1 MSIKGIE
8 SMFKNFRDKVAL
20 SGVAV
25 LVIGVM
31 LLISTFIA
39 AYGFLTQSISIIA
52 NGDLVRTFG
61 EALAP
66 LIAACIHIMYLGVM
80 GWVGSLVTIRG
91 VTLIV
96 NAPKLEIPVTV
107 PQKAVTPAVAQPQ
120 PQVQAK
126 PAVQPV
132 VAQKAKNG
140 QPEKETPKPPEQKP
154 PEVKPQEP
162 KPPEPKAPEPE
173 IVVIPPDEL
182 MPQQPPQQP
191 QSTTE
196 KPQNSENKPQSST
209 S

>member
-1 MSIKGIE
+1 MLIKGIE
-8 SMFKNFRDKVAL
+8 NMFKNFRDKVAL

-39 AYGFLTQSISIIA
+39 AFGFLTQTLSIIA
-52 NGDLVRTFG
+52 DSDLVRTFG

-96 NAPKLEIPVTV
+96 NAPKLEIPVTTAV
-107 PQKAVTPAVAQPQ
+107 PQKPVTPAVAQPQ
-120 PQVQAK
+120 AQPK
-126 PAVQPV
+126 PVVQPV
-132 VAQKAKNG
+132 VAQKTKTE
-140 QPEKETPKPPEQKP
+140 PEKEKPKP

-196 KPQNSENKPQSST
+196 KPQTTENKPQS
-209 S
+209 

>member
-1 MSIKGIE
+1 
-8 SMFKNFRDKVAL
+8 MFRNFRDKVAL

-39 AYGFLTQSISIIA
+39 AYGFLTQTLSIIA
-52 NGDLVRTFG
+52 DSDLVRTFG

-96 NAPKLEIPVTV
+96 NAPKLEIPVTTAV
-107 PQKAVTPAVAQPQ
+107 PQKPVTPAVAQPQ
-120 PQVQAK
+120 PQAQPK
-126 PAVQPV
+126 PVVQPV
-132 VAQKAKNG
+132 VAQKTKTE
-140 QPEKETPKPPEQKP
+140 PEKEKPKPPEL
-154 PEVKPQEP
+154 KPQEP

-182 MPQQPPQQP
+182 MPQQPPQQS
-191 QSTTE
+191 QNTTE
-196 KPQNSENKPQSST
+196 KPQTTENKPQSST

>member
-1 MSIKGIE
+1 MFNKGLE

-96 NAPKLEIPVTV
+96 NAPKLEVPVAIPQKPVTQ
-107 PQKAVTPAVAQPQ
+107 PVAQPQ
-120 PQVQAK
+120 PQVLAK
-126 PAVQPV
+126 PVVQPV
-132 VAQKAKNG
+132 VQKAKEAP
-140 QPEKETPKPPEQKP
+140 PEKEKPKP

-162 KPPEPKAPEPE
+162 KPQEPKPPEPE

-182 MPQQPPQQP
+182 MPQQPPEQRP
-191 QSTTE
+191 QNTTE
-196 KPQNSENKPQSST
+196 KPQNNENKPQSSA

>member
-1 MSIKGIE
+1 
-8 SMFKNFRDKVAL
+8 MFKNFRDKVAL

-61 EALAP
+61 EALTP

-96 NAPKLEIPVTV
+96 NAPKLEIPVTTAI

-120 PQVQAK
+120 TQVQAK
-126 PAVQPV
+126 PVVQPV
-132 VAQKAKNG
+132 VAQKAKTE
-140 QPEKETPKPPEQKP
+140 PEKEKPKPPEQKP
-154 PEVKPQEP
+154 PEV

-191 QSTTE
+191 QTTTE
-196 KPQNSENKPQSST
+196 KPQSNDSKPQSST

>member
-1 MSIKGIE
+1 
-8 SMFKNFRDKVAL
+8 MFKNFRDKVAL

-39 AYGFLTQSISIIA
+39 AYGFLTQTLSIIA
-52 NGDLVRTFG
+52 DSDLVRTFG

-96 NAPKLEIPVTV
+96 NAPKLEIPVTTAV
-107 PQKAVTPAVAQPQ
+107 PQKPVTPAVAQPQ
-120 PQVQAK
+120 PQAQPK
-126 PAVQPV
+126 PVVQPV
-132 VAQKAKNG
+132 VAQKTKTE
-140 QPEKETPKPPEQKP
+140 PEKEKPKPPEL
-154 PEVKPQEP
+154 KPQEP

-196 KPQNSENKPQSST
+196 KPQTTENKPQSST

>member
-1 MSIKGIE
+1 
-8 SMFKNFRDKVAL
+8 MFKNFRDKVAL

-96 NAPKLEIPVTV
+96 NAPKLEVPVTV

-120 PQVQAK
+120 PQAQPK
-126 PAVQPV
+126 PAAQPV
-132 VAQKAKNG
+132 VQKAKEAP
-140 QPEKETPKPPEQKP
+140 PEKEKPKPPEVKP
-154 PEVKPQEP
+154 QEPKPQEP

-196 KPQNSENKPQSST
+196 KPQSSENKPQSST

>member
-1 MSIKGIE
+1 
-8 SMFKNFRDKVAL
+8 MFKNFRDKVAL

-39 AYGFLTQSISIIA
+39 AYGFLTQTLSIIA
-52 NGDLVRTFG
+52 DGDLVRTFG

-96 NAPKLEIPVTV
+96 NAPKLEVPVTT

-120 PQVQAK
+120 PQVQTK
-126 PAVQPV
+126 PVVQPV
-132 VAQKAKNG
+132 IAQKAKTE
-140 QPEKETPKPPEQKP
+140 PEKEKPKPPEVKP
-154 PEVKPQEP
+154 QEPKPQEP

>member
-1 MSIKGIE
+1 MFNKGLE

-96 NAPKLEIPVTV
+96 NAPKLEVPVTT
-107 PQKAVTPAVAQPQ
+107 PPKAVTPAVAQPQ
-120 PQVQAK
+120 VLAK
-126 PAVQPV
+126 PVVQPV
-132 VAQKAKNG
+132 VQKAKEAP
-140 QPEKETPKPPEQKP
+140 PEKEKPKP

-162 KPPEPKAPEPE
+162 KPQEPKPSEPKAPEPE

-191 QSTTE
+191 QNTTE
-196 KPQNSENKPQSST
+196 KPQNNENKPQSST

>member
-1 MSIKGIE
+1 
-8 SMFKNFRDKVAL
+8 MFKNFRDKVAL

-39 AYGFLTQSISIIA
+39 AYGFLTQTLSIIA
-52 NGDLVRTFG
+52 DSDLVRTFG

-96 NAPKLEIPVTV
+96 NAPKLEIPVTTAV
-107 PQKAVTPAVAQPQ
+107 PQKPVTPAVAQPQ
-120 PQVQAK
+120 PQAQPK
-126 PAVQPV
+126 PVVQPV
-132 VAQKAKNG
+132 VAQKTKTE
-140 QPEKETPKPPEQKP
+140 PEKEKPKPPEL
-154 PEVKPQEP
+154 KPQEP

-182 MPQQPPQQP
+182 MPQQPPQQS
-191 QSTTE
+191 QNTTE
-196 KPQNSENKPQSST
+196 KPQTTENKPQSST